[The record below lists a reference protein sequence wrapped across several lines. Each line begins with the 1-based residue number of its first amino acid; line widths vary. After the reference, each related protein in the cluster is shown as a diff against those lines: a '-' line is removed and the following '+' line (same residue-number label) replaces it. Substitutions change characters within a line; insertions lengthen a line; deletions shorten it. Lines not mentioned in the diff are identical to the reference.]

1 VVLNN
6 YSTNSDYLVG
16 AVVVLFFPDA
26 KLIERLFSSLSN
38 EVAKIYV
45 IDNTPME
52 AVAWLSP
59 EWFET
64 KGYSVVYRAL
74 GDNYGIAKAQNV
86 AIELAV
92 ESGCDHVI
100 FFDQDSAIP
109 KGMVGELLK
118 TEEWLLSN
126 DINVGSVGPIFID
139 EKSNRYSHF
148 IRHSRFLINRI
159 EVSSENYSLIKTD
172 YLISSGCLIRAD
184 VLKKVGLFRE
194 NLFID
199 WLDIEWALRAGRLG
213 FSHYATPTATM
224 LHSIGDG
231 FIKFGK
237 RSVNL
242 HNDVRNYYI
251 VRNACYLLL
260 DSQIDK
266 KWRANILLKIP
277 LWVIFYTLT
286 SKSKLKA
293 LKRLL
298 QACFDGFSGRM
309 GRCYEK

>member
-1 VVLNN
+1 MKE
-6 YSTNSDYLVG
+6 YSAINDHLVG

-26 KLIERLFSSLSN
+26 KLVERLLSSLSN
-38 EVAKIYV
+38 EVEKIYV
-45 IDNTPME
+45 IDNTPGK
-52 AVAWLSP
+52 AVAWSSQ

-74 GDNYGIAKAQNV
+74 GDNYGIAKAQNIG
-86 AIELAV
+86 IELAI

-109 KGMVGELLK
+109 KGMVKELLK
-118 TEEWLLSN
+118 TEELLLKSAVK
-126 DINVGSVGPIFID
+126 VGSVGPIFID
-139 EKSNRYSHF
+139 EKSDRYSHF

-159 EVSSENYSLIKTD
+159 EVSSVNYNLIKAD
-172 YLISSGCLIRAD
+172 YLIASGSLIRTY
-184 VLKKVGLFRE
+184 VLKEVGLMRE

-199 WLDIEWALRAGRLG
+199 WVDIEWGLRAGRLG
-213 FSHYATPTATM
+213 FSHYATPSATM

-251 VRNACYLLL
+251 VRNACHLLL
-260 DSQIDK
+260 DPQIDK
-266 KWRANILLKIP
+266 KWRTNIFLKIP
-277 LWVIFYTLT
+277 LWVIFYTFT
-286 SKSKLKA
+286 SKSKFKA

-298 QACFDGFSGRM
+298 RACFDGFSGRM
-309 GRCYEK
+309 GRYHEK